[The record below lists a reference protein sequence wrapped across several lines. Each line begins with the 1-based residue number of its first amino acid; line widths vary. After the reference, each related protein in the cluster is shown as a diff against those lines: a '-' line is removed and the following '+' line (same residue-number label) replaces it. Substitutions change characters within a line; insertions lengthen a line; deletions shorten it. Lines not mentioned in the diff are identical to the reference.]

1 MSAKFYGKTDYL
13 DLGFGVW
20 MFGHTVGDRLICV
33 FLFVTI
39 LPKRIYKNNAPHVAL
54 LYRIICFF

>member
-39 LPKRIYKNNAPHVAL
+39 LPKRI
-54 LYRIICFF
+54 